1 MQACANSTD
10 TVLVI
15 DDDPVMRELLILLLG
30 AEGHSVLTADS
41 GEDALALLAALP
53 PGEQPSILLADLTMP
68 GLSHGALGKRL
79 RRACPPQ
86 ALLLAMSA
94 SRPAKA
100 EAAVFDAFLAKPF
113 SVEDYNAAV
122 DQVRNPA
129 VALQAGVGPEDAA
142 APDPSAPQDD
152 AVPALN
158 EAIYSKLS
166 SVMGATQLPQLYNMF
181 LDDAPV
187 RIARMS
193 SAAKMRDEAAFIREA
208 HAIKGGC
215 GMLGATELHAL
226 AGRMEAGGLKCS
238 LLLNDLGAAVKRL
251 RRILEERIPMRT

>member
-1 MQACANSTD
+1 
-10 TVLVI
+10 
-15 DDDPVMRELLILLLG
+15 MRELLILLLG

-94 SRPAKA
+94 SHPGKA

-129 VALQAGVGPEDAA
+129 VALQAGSATEDAA
-142 APDPSAPQDD
+142 SEPPTPQDD

-166 SVMGATQLPQLYNMF
+166 NVMGTTQLPQLYNMF

-238 LLLNDLGAAVKRL
+238 LLLNDLGDAVKRL